1 MRLKHIA
8 LNIKKK
14 EELTNFYQNILGFH
28 FVYQFD
34 LNAAYASKIFGIE
47 KEIEVYVYSN
57 GNITLE
63 LFVFGEETDQG
74 FTHICFEM
82 EDCER
87 IAAASKKAGYST
99 IRIEREGKDAL
110 LFVMDKA
117 GNKFELKNW

>member
-8 LNIKKK
+8 LNIKNK

-57 GNITLE
+57 GNITR
-63 LFVFGEETDQG
+63 VV
-74 FTHICFEM
+74 CF
-82 EDCER
+82 
-87 IAAASKKAGYST
+87 
-99 IRIEREGKDAL
+99 
-110 LFVMDKA
+110 
-117 GNKFELKNW
+117 